1 LSRRH
6 RFTVAVVLSALIFV
20 CGTGVILWW
29 WKAPSL
35 VLRQVE
41 RLTGHRATLGG
52 LSLTHRLDLVAYDV
66 RIAGAP
72 PFESQTLA
80 HADRVT
86 VRLGGQGGLFT
97 ASEIVIDGLEVEY
110 LGTDAG
116 DNLRI
121 PATAAQRLA
130 RTQAGSDQPW
140 LPRIVVRAAQL
151 HGSVELPHIPRIA
164 FRVPQA
170 EIERASDGKMS
181 ASLHRL
187 VVDADALGS
196 LRALT
201 VAVKTDR
208 GGLLAATG
216 AGVAVEVPGGGP
228 LLENLALRASHSAST
243 TEFELRNGD
252 GGATRA
258 VIGAHWN
265 AQSAELSVD
274 AEDIALRALATLPAS
289 HALGFEDAKAALRVS
304 VALDRNS
311 LRADYAMAGK
321 IRGFDVLH
329 PAIDRAPWRNQD
341 IALGLNGQVDLT
353 SNRLTIAGG
362 ELKAV
367 GATLSVK
374 GWIDVTRAPRGA
386 LVFATPRRAP
396 LSCASIFFDLPEPV
410 RQALS
415 GMDVEG
421 KLGMSLAL
429 SFDATAWEDLKLDLQ
444 IDPVCTVRKEAQVM
458 ANLLPALVN
467 SSLTPSLAVLVA
479 TKLPLGRAFA
489 DFVPLALMPRHLP
502 SAFLTS
508 EDSKFFHHNGFDLD
522 MIRHA
527 LAQDLENRTFGRGA
541 STITQQLA
549 KNLFLTN
556 QRTVARKLEE
566 AVLTW
571 RLHKLLSK
579 DRVLELYLNVIELG
593 PGIRGVGQAARVYFG
608 KDVAALTPLESAHL
622 AALTPNPHVL
632 ARRFREGQVDE
643 GWRQR
648 LYDLLGMM
656 KRHGRLTPAELDAAR
671 ASKLV
676 LRDLSVDGAL
686 GGAR

>member
-1 LSRRH
+1 M
-6 RFTVAVVLSALIFV
+6 
-20 CGTGVILWW
+20 
-29 WKAPSL
+29 
-35 VLRQVE
+35 
-41 RLTGHRATLGG
+41 TGHRATLGG

-72 PFESQTLA
+72 PFESHTLA

-86 VRLGGQGGLFT
+86 VRLGGRGGLLA

-140 LPRIVVRAAQL
+140 LPRIIVRAARL
-151 HGSVELPHIPRIA
+151 HGTVELPHMPRIA

-170 EIERASDGKMS
+170 EIERASDGAMS
-181 ASLHRL
+181 TSLHRL

-196 LRALT
+196 LRALAVT
-201 VAVKTDR
+201 VKADR

-216 AGVAVEVPGGGP
+216 TGVAVEVPGGGT
-228 LLENLALRASHSAST
+228 LLENLTLGGKHSAT
-243 TEFELRNGD
+243 DTEFELRNGD
-252 GGATRA
+252 GGATPA
-258 VIGAHWN
+258 VIDAHWN
-265 AQSAELSVD
+265 AQSAELSVA
-274 AEDIALRALATLPAS
+274 AEDIALRALAALPAS
-289 HALGFEDAKAALRVS
+289 HALGFEDAKASLRVS
-304 VALDRNS
+304 LALDRIGLS
-311 LRADYAMAGK
+311 ADYSMTGK
-321 IRGFDVLH
+321 IRGLDVLH
-329 PAIDRAPWRNQD
+329 PAIDRVPWRHQD
-341 IALGLNGQVDLT
+341 VALGLNGRVDLT

-362 ELKAV
+362 QLKAV

-374 GWIDVTRAPRGA
+374 GWIDVTAAPRGA

-396 LSCASIFFDLPEPV
+396 LSCTSIFFALPAPV
-410 RQALS
+410 QQALF
-415 GMDVEG
+415 GMEVDG
-421 KLGMSLAL
+421 RLGMSLAL
-429 SFDATAWEDLKLDLQ
+429 AFDATAWEDLKLDLQ

-458 ANLLPALVN
+458 ANLLPALV
-467 SSLTPSLAVLVA
+467 SSSITPSLPVA

-608 KDVAALTPLESAHL
+608 KDVADLTPLESAHL

-656 KRHGRLTPAELDAAR
+656 KRHGRLTPAELGAAR

-676 LRDLSVDGAL
+676 LRDLSVEGAQR
-686 GGAR
+686 GSR